1 MTDAQLQEPEMPDAP
16 ICASVE
22 RDLDLR
28 VDDLLATAKPW
39 SFSEFDADVRRRLNI
54 KPAEGTDVS

>member
-1 MTDAQLQEPEMPDAP
+1 MEAQPHEPEMPDAP

-22 RDLDLR
+22 RDLNLR

-39 SFSEFDADVRRRLNI
+39 SFTEFDADVRRRLNI
-54 KPAEGTDVS
+54 KPAPSGFSS